1 MTAPPTP
8 DSRHGRRAAVF
19 LWGLSLA
26 QLVSWGI
33 LFYSIAVFVVPME
46 DDLGWSKTSLN
57 AAITIGLVVSGL
69 FAPWAGTQIDRGNAW
84 RVMTLGSLAG
94 SLGVAAWAFVDSPVA
109 FWLIWIVIGFAM
121 SCTLYEPGFAV
132 LTRTLGDQ
140 APRGILKMTLVGG
153 LASTAFVP
161 LAHLLVQHMGWRHAV
176 LTLAIINLAVSG
188 AIHATMLRPGWLPAG
203 APQREKLPAMSTR
216 AALADLRFWGLLIAF
231 SIYNLVFT
239 TVIFHFLPLLDE
251 RGVARDTAV
260 ALFTLI
266 GPLQVSGR
274 ILLFTGGRMLP
285 ARRIGRAVFATAVPL
300 LLLAVAAGANL
311 LLLTL
316 FVAIYGV
323 INGISTV
330 VRGTVVRELFG
341 AQSYGAISGSLTLPS
356 NFARAVGPAF
366 GAVLWSTAQSYTP
379 VLLTLAGLCAVG
391 AIAYWTAT
399 RESGTS

>member
-1 MTAPPTP
+1 MFVW
-8 DSRHGRRAAVF
+8 S
-19 LWGLSLA
+19 LSTA

-46 DDLGWSKTSLN
+46 ADLGWSKTALN
-57 AAITIGLVVSGL
+57 AGITIGLVASGV

-84 RVMTLGSLAG
+84 VVMTAGSIVGSLA
-94 SLGVAAWAFVDSPVA
+94 VAAWAFVATPLV
-109 FWLIWIVIGFAM
+109 FWLLWVVIGFAM

-132 LTRTLGDQ
+132 LSRTMGDQ
-140 APRGILKMTLVGG
+140 APRAILKMTLVGG
-153 LASTAFVP
+153 LASTAFIP
-161 LAHLLVQHMGWRHAV
+161 LAHLLVQELGWRHAV
-176 LTLAIINLAVSG
+176 LSLAVINLAIS
-188 AIHATMLRPGWLPAG
+188 ASIHALMLRPDRLPP
-203 APQREKLPAMSTR
+203 APPRSQKLPSVSTR

-239 TVIFHFLPLLDE
+239 TFIFHFLPILEE
-251 RGVARDTAV
+251 RGVSRDTGV

-274 ILLFTGGRMLP
+274 ILLFAGGQMVS
-285 ARRIGRAVFATAVPL
+285 ARLVGRAVFITAVPL
-300 LLLAVAAGANL
+300 LILAALAGADL
-311 LLLTL
+311 ALLTL

-330 VRGTVVRELFG
+330 VRGTIVRELFG

-366 GAVLWSTAQSYTP
+366 GAVLWSIGGGYGL
-379 VLLTLAGLCAVG
+379 VLYTLAGLCSVG

-399 RESGTS
+399 RDMGSS